1 MDQEDPQAPLLVV
14 WCTPGGGG
22 PRVPALLEHSYYML
36 EGQLAVGMNKKE
48 VEQTTCVYRGNHST
62 PPTLLGHT
70 LDEHTCMGLSTRQ
83 QVHMTMDRSAQFLT
97 TMSHVLCVTLQHE
110 ELL

>member
-1 MDQEDPQAPLLVV
+1 MEREDPQAPLLVV

-22 PRVPALLEHSYYML
+22 LHVPAPLEHSYCML
-36 EGQLAVGMNKKE
+36 EGQLEVGMNKKE
-48 VEQTTCVYRGNHST
+48 VEQTTCVYQGNHNT

-70 LDEHTCMGLSTRQ
+70 LDERTCMGLSTRQ
-83 QVHMTMDRSAQFLT
+83 QVQQTMDHLTQFLT